1 RARYLTAWVD
11 PFNIISEVNKN
22 NNCIER
28 VIADG
33 ASDLSIASRD
43 IRVSPVGA
51 NVGESVHISATV
63 RNGYGAASAVV
74 EWWQGRPSNP
84 EGVFLGSTPVRLSAS
99 GTGTAE
105 FDWIRKDGVPEIH
118 PRVVQAVPPD
128 FNPTNDQNGRHLFL
142 ESIVDIGVDAEA
154 DELRFGRLTGRS
166 APEMVLGY
174 SYRDPG
180 PFGAFHS
187 VVAVFQRA
195 ADGSYAMLW
204 QREVLSSLE
213 DIVLADLDNDGVPE
227 VVAWSATLVGG
238 TDPQVRINA
247 FEGPSGA
254 IKWEQNFAGSNTC

>member
-1 RARYLTAWVD
+1 
-11 PFNIISEVNKN
+11 
-22 NNCIER
+22 
-28 VIADG
+28 
-33 ASDLSIASRD
+33 
-43 IRVSPVGA
+43 
-51 NVGESVHISATV
+51 
-63 RNGYGAASAVV
+63 
-74 EWWQGRPSNP
+74 
-84 EGVFLGSTPVRLSAS
+84 
-99 GTGTAE
+99 
-105 FDWIRKDGVPEIH
+105 
-118 PRVVQAVPPD
+118 
-128 FNPTNDQNGRHLFL
+128 
-142 ESIVDIGVDAEA
+142 IGVDAEA

-254 IKWEQNFAGSNTC
+254 IKWEQNFAGSNTCVASNVGQTPRSLGLGDVNGDGVADLVYIDDILHVFSGRDG